1 VARRTRSDALAAGR
15 LLASAVR
22 RAGISVGDLGV
33 PELLIILLLVV
44 PVALPIW
51 AVIDAAVRPDTA
63 WAATGQNKILWVVL
77 PIVTNVLC
85 LGWVAAIVYF
95 AAIRPKVVAA
105 QQQPGLA

>member
-1 VARRTRSDALAAGR
+1 MGSY
-15 LLASAVR
+15 
-22 RAGISVGDLGV
+22 RA
-33 PELLIILLLVV
+33 E
-44 PVALPIW
+44 
-51 AVIDAAVRPDTA
+51 
-63 WAATGQNKILWVVL
+63 KILWVVL